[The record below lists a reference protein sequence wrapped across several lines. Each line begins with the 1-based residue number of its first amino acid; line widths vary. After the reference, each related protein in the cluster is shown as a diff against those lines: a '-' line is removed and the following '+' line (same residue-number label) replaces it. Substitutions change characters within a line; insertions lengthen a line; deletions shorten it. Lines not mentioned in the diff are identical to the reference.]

1 MEEETL
7 TGSGSSSSS
16 SSSSS
21 EGSNSS
27 SETDNENQSD
37 AEELSKNEL
46 VRKTNGTCYFKVSDS
61 MLYYIIFF
69 VGKGHIN
76 PGAQAKLYNQRYNIL
91 MERINAIKQVNIF

>member
-27 SETDNENQSD
+27 VDSDNDNHSDNEEQQQD
-37 AEELSKNEL
+37 REKNGKPCIHLQEIH
-46 VRKTNGTCYFKVSDS
+46 G
-61 MLYYIIFF
+61 LYYHAFDFISSWNA
-69 VGKGHIN
+69 GKSQCSSKALQPTLQYSNGKDKCH
-76 PGAQAKLYNQRYNIL
+76 QSSK
-91 MERINAIKQVNIF
+91 